1 MSKQTGTSM
10 DKGNRMSSTP
20 SHQQPRGPSSGVIER
35 LYVLCIAS
43 SAALLLLIVVL
54 TLFAAGL
61 LRKRSEA
68 LSQSIVELNERLT
81 AVEQTL
87 AEQQAPPLAAV
98 SQRAQITQPDDER
111 ETTSGRPASGP
122 ATAEP
127 AEQALDDAAVNAR
140 LDRVLVAGDDLP
152 VLLAD
157 PRAGADTL
165 EQVLRDAPQAR
176 WTGETWARVAV
187 LARLL
192 EHNDEAEMYA
202 RRAAADGV
210 LPWAYNE
217 VSARLALMGRR
228 GAEALTFAQRL
239 TEQAPGHPIACLLL
253 AQAFALQGN
262 LAAAD
267 DALNE
272 LDNLDDL
279 PYPDKLRLGYLLI
292 DLERW
297 EALGAVLDALGPLPE
312 ELIPERDY
320 LRAAW
325 LVQKGQLAEALAILD
340 YLLELHPDDYDVRT
354 WRGVALIQAGQFEAA
369 REALAHAEQAAGR
382 PEAWYWLGV
391 LEIEAGNP
399 EAALPYLQRC
409 FAASARYA
417 PAWEALGTLALNRG
431 DLPTALENLGH
442 AIEINPHR
450 SSAHFLI
457 AIVHAK
463 ASRREEAAQALQE
476 AFSLDEAL
484 LETAKQTEVLTRLF
498 AEQELENLAPA
509 ASGEQP
515 GPPAEPPATPLED
528 QPPESP

>member
-1 MSKQTGTSM
+1 M

-20 SHQQPRGPSSGVIER
+20 PHPQPRGPSSGVIER

-43 SAALLLLIVVL
+43 SAALLLLIIVL
-54 TLFAAGL
+54 TLFVAGL
-61 LRKRSEA
+61 LRKQSDA
-68 LSQSIVELNERLT
+68 LSQTITELDERLT

-87 AEQQAPPLAAV
+87 AEQEAPQLAAV
-98 SQRAQITQPDDER
+98 PEPVETTPPDDES
-111 ETTSGRPASGP
+111 ETTFGPPASGP

-157 PRAGADTL
+157 PRAADATL
-165 EQVLRDAPQAR
+165 QRVLQDAAQAR

-202 RRAAADGV
+202 RQAAADGV

-217 VSARLALMGRR
+217 LSARLALMGRR

-239 TEQAPGHPIACLLL
+239 AEQAPGHPIACLLL
-253 AQAFALQGN
+253 AQASALQGN

-279 PYPDKLRLGYLLI
+279 PHPDKLRLGYLLI

-297 EALGAVLDALGPLPE
+297 EALGVVLDALGPLPD

-320 LRAAW
+320 LRAVW
-325 LVQKGQLAEALAILD
+325 LVQEGQLAEALAILD
-340 YLLELHPDDYDVRT
+340 YLLELHPDDYDVQT
-354 WRGVALIQAGQFEAA
+354 WRGVALLQAGQFEAA
-369 REALAHAEQAAGR
+369 REALAHAEQTPGR

-391 LEIEAGNP
+391 LEIEAGHP
-399 EAALPYLQRC
+399 EAALPHLQRC

-431 DLPTALENLGH
+431 DLPTALANLGN
-442 AIEINPHR
+442 AVQLNPR
-450 SSAHFLI
+450 RASAHFLT

-476 AFSLDEAL
+476 AFFLDETL
-484 LETAKQTEVLTRLF
+484 LETAKQTEVLTRMF

-509 ASGEQP
+509 AGP
-515 GPPAEPPATPLED
+515 VPPAEQPAPPAEQPAPPAED